1 MLFKLLQHNLTL
13 SDHFTFCLF
22 YSSLTTTIYHY
33 IHCTF
38 AIQSYWFLVLLFQE
52 CFVLLTLYAS
62 LQELFQRGTRNRNDC
77 NCAMKKILMMIT
89 RVFIIEPLT
98 RKQQNEL

>member
-1 MLFKLLQHNLTL
+1 MLFKLLHNLTL

-22 YSSLTTTIYHY
+22 LFISHHYYISL
-33 IHCTF
+33 HCTF

-52 CFVLLTLYAS
+52 CFVLLTLYTS

-77 NCAMKKILMMIT
+77 NCAMKKMLMMIT
-89 RVFIIEPLT
+89 RVFIIGPLT